1 MRYCDKGSEE
11 LEKQPFSNQ
20 YKIYVINMRKR
31 DDKWNSIKER
41 YKHEK
46 LTWSEGF
53 NVKENYSIVDEYV
66 KDGLLKPPQGAINYG
81 NLGCASA
88 HFNVWKRVAQ
98 GNEKCALVL
107 EDDSVPTDQY
117 LQGLYNCIKAAPDF
131 DMIKMVALRPT
142 GDDLNKHGLLKVKL
156 GQTLTFHN
164 QGYRS
169 LPNVWT
175 DAYLL
180 SKSGAFK
187 LLNLFRK
194 NKFDLS
200 EEIVDRA
207 MTIAING
214 STDFSKFV
222 VKDQRYFVHDES
234 DSDRKKMSQDPSR
247 YFVHDESDS
256 DREKMSQDPSSQHS
270 STAIKYNPEKKCL
283 LANSYLLLSA
293 CVMIV
298 LMIILVLVSLRRNK
312 YVVE

>member
-1 MRYCDKGSEE
+1 MLRNNFRTY
-11 LEKQPFSNQ
+11 
-20 YKIYVINMRKR
+20 R
-31 DDKWNSIKER
+31 
-41 YKHEK
+41 
-46 LTWSEGF
+46 
-53 NVKENYSIVDEYV
+53 
-66 KDGLLKPPQGAINYG
+66 
-81 NLGCASA
+81 
-88 HFNVWKRVAQ
+88 
-98 GNEKCALVL
+98 
-107 EDDSVPTDQY
+107 
-117 LQGLYNCIKAAPDF
+117 
-131 DMIKMVALRPT
+131 KMVALRPT

-187 LLNLFRK
+187 LLDLFRK

-200 EEIVDRA
+200 NEIVDRA

-222 VKDQRYFVHDES
+222 VVDQRYFVHDES
-234 DSDRKKMSQDPSR
+234 DSDRKKMSQDPS
-247 YFVHDESDS
+247 
-256 DREKMSQDPSSQHS
+256 SQHS
-270 STAIKYNPEKKCL
+270 STSIKYNPEKKCL

-298 LMIILVLVSLRRNK
+298 IILLLVSLRRKK